1 MGHKTGLFSSTS
13 DFMTASNLVEV
24 YSGSP
29 SLGAVSGW
37 ETINLITPFDYNG
50 TDNLVV
56 VVCKK
61 HSSYADYPT
70 YYYTSTSTN
79 NFCLIRCSDD
89 NGEYGNISNTS
100 YSYSSTNERPNIKIT
115 LPASTATITATT
127 TDGTNLSA
135 SCKVTVMMRAKGVS
149 LNKTTLPLNEGQS
162 ETLVATVTPGNT
174 TNKRVTWKSSN
185 TAVATVDENGK
196 VTGVDSGTTIITATT
211 ADGTCLSAS
220 CDVTVMSKKLYTD
233 SVYDFFGGEDVV
245 VAVKMKNTMDVTGF
259 QTDVDIPYDFSFAKD
274 SDGYPEFYLSDRASR
289 NHSIGTTSMENK
301 KVRVLSYSSTNKTY
315 SGNDGDMFYF
325 KVNTQWDTPI
335 QTYTTRLTNTEFTT
349 PDGTRLDIDNSE
361 IKFRCYYI
369 PGDANHDKKV
379 SISDIIAEAR
389 HILLQNPEHF
399 HYKSANVNVDE
410 KISVSDIALTANII
424 LGRLNPDIKYNLPR
438 VMGGDVLSADVVE
451 RRGDGSRTIAIAL
464 NNATD
469 YTAFQADLGLPA
481 GMEITDAR
489 LSDRAGRSHSVAMN
503 WIDGNTVRVLSY
515 ASDNAVFAGNSGDLL
530 LIDVKGHGN
539 IEMTNALF
547 AEPNGCEHEFDN
559 MTISTELSG
568 INDITV
574 GNAPVNVYNTAGQL
588 IRTNVNPETA
598 TQGLPAG
605 FYLVGG
611 KKVVVR

>member
-1 MGHKTGLFSSTS
+1 MYYSCFEYVNKSIPLYVPVNSVDEYKNAEVWKKFS
-13 DFMTASNLVEV
+13 
-24 YSGSP
+24 
-29 SLGAVSGW
+29 
-37 ETINLITPFDYNG
+37 
-50 TDNLVV
+50 
-56 VVCKK
+56 
-61 HSSYADYPT
+61 
-70 YYYTSTSTN
+70 
-79 NFCLIRCSDD
+79 
-89 NGEYGNISNTS
+89 
-100 YSYSSTNERPNIKIT
+100 NIKAD
-115 LPASTATITATT
+115 LPSI
-127 TDGTNLSA
+127 
-135 SCKVTVMMRAKGVS
+135 
-149 LNKTTLPLNEGQS
+149 
-162 ETLVATVTPGNT
+162 
-174 TNKRVTWKSSN
+174 
-185 TAVATVDENGK
+185 
-196 VTGVDSGTTIITATT
+196 
-211 ADGTCLSAS
+211 
-220 CDVTVMSKKLYTD
+220 YTD

-245 VAVKMKNTMDVTGF
+245 VAVKMKNTMEVAGF
-259 QTDVDIPYDFSFAKD
+259 QTDVEIPYDFGFAKD
-274 SDGYPEFYLSDRASR
+274 GDGYPEFYLSDRASR
-289 NHSIGTTSMENK
+289 NHSIGTTSMGSK

-315 SGNDGDMFYF
+315 SGNDGDLFFF

-335 QTYTTRLTNTEFTT
+335 QTYTSRLTNTEFTT

-369 PGDANHDKKV
+369 LGDANHDKKV

-399 HYKSANVNVDE
+399 HYKSANVNEDE

-424 LGRLNPDIKYNLPR
+424 LGRLNSDIKYNLPR

-464 NNATD
+464 DNATD

-481 GMEITDAR
+481 GMEITGAR
-489 LSDRAGRSHSVAMN
+489 LSDRAGRSHSVSMN
-503 WIDGNTVRVLSY
+503 WIDGNTMRVLSY
-515 ASDNAVFAGNSGDLL
+515 ANDNAVFAGNSGDLL

-588 IRTNVNPETA
+588 IRTNVDPATA

-605 FYLVGG
+605 FYLVGD